1 MKDYFNIINKDFLDK
16 ISIKNDESSINIAS
30 IRYNNDKKLIDEII
44 NKKDYKYLN
53 KKEINIIKN
62 FNKSIREYNDELNL
76 NFLKNE
82 INKLL
87 KLSHEDLILFCF
99 KNKINGLFNID
110 IITYNKIQYV
120 YIIQGRNIISN
131 INLYKD
137 ADFLVKYKKNI
148 YDILSIFIK
157 IDENNIDKILEHEL
171 NLYNLR
177 LTNVQRRDVL
187 NGFHEFNFANN
198 NNFVNINLKNILLS
212 IFNEDIQK
220 LYFDVNFPNEY
231 YKYIDQNIN
240 DVNFKYYILWCILHG
255 LSFLSFGK
263 LYDKIFDLIK
273 IIKGIKNKINT
284 EKHIYNINNYFIGHI
299 ISKEFF
305 INIDST
311 IKQRIEE
318 YINNIKDA
326 FKNRLTENNWMDNTT
341 KKLALEKLE
350 NIKTDIF
357 ESKLIDFNK
366 IRELSNIYYENILII
381 NDYVFKIKMQKLK
394 INEKIFHGNIYNI
407 NAFYDSTI
415 NYIIFPYGILR
426 EPYYYNTDLN
436 NTNNLNIIAY
446 NYGAIGSVIGHEIIH
461 GFDDQGRLFDKD
473 GNLNNWWNKISEV
486 KYLELAEEIGNKY
499 KEYDINTKLTMGE
512 NIADIGG
519 VRISLSAFKLYLKKN
534 NKELNDELLKNFISG
549 WAMIWRGKIRKEDA
563 LNRLLNDSHSPI
575 KQRVNIPLN
584 NLKEL
589 NDKDYIEIW

>member
-82 INKLL
+82 INNLL
-87 KLSHEDLILFCF
+87 KLSNEDLILFCF

-110 IITYNKIQYV
+110 IITYNKIQSV

-240 DVNFKYYILWCILHG
+240 DINFKYYILWCILHG
-255 LSFLSFGK
+255 LSLLSFGT

-311 IKQRIEE
+311 IKQRIKE

-366 IRELSNIYYENILII
+366 IRELSNIYYDNILMI

-415 NYIIFPYGILR
+415 NYIIFPYGILK

-499 KEYDINTKLTMGE
+499 KEYDINSKLTMGE

-534 NKELNDELLKNFISG
+534 NKELNEELLKYFISG

-589 NDKDYIEIW
+589 NDKNYIEIW

>member
-30 IRYNNDKKLIDEII
+30 IRYHNDKKLIDEII

-231 YKYIDQNIN
+231 YKYIDQNMN
-240 DVNFKYYILWCILHG
+240 DINFKYYILWCILHG

>member
-1 MKDYFNIINKDFLDK
+1 M
-16 ISIKNDESSINIAS
+16 NDI
-30 IRYNNDKKLIDEII
+30 
-44 NKKDYKYLN
+44 
-53 KKEINIIKN
+53 
-62 FNKSIREYNDELNL
+62 
-76 NFLKNE
+76 
-82 INKLL
+82 
-87 KLSHEDLILFCF
+87 
-99 KNKINGLFNID
+99 
-110 IITYNKIQYV
+110 
-120 YIIQGRNIISN
+120 
-131 INLYKD
+131 
-137 ADFLVKYKKNI
+137 
-148 YDILSIFIK
+148 
-157 IDENNIDKILEHEL
+157 
-171 NLYNLR
+171 
-177 LTNVQRRDVL
+177 
-187 NGFHEFNFANN
+187 
-198 NNFVNINLKNILLS
+198 
-212 IFNEDIQK
+212 
-220 LYFDVNFPNEY
+220 
-231 YKYIDQNIN
+231 
-240 DVNFKYYILWCILHG
+240 NFKYYILWCILHG
-255 LSFLSFGK
+255 LSLLSFGT

-366 IRELSNIYYENILII
+366 IRELSNIYYENLLII

-436 NTNNLNIIAY
+436 NINNLNIIAY

-499 KEYDINTKLTMGE
+499 KEYDINSKLTMGE

-534 NKELNDELLKNFISG
+534 NKELNEELLKYFISG

-589 NDKDYIEIW
+589 NDKNYIEIW

>member
-82 INKLL
+82 INNLL
-87 KLSHEDLILFCF
+87 KLSNEDLILFCF

-157 IDENNIDKILEHEL
+157 IDENNVDKILEHEL

-212 IFNEDIQK
+212 IFNDDIQK

-240 DVNFKYYILWCILHG
+240 DINFKYYILWCILHG
-255 LSFLSFGK
+255 LSLLSFGT

-311 IKQRIEE
+311 IKQRIKE

-366 IRELSNIYYENILII
+366 IRELSNIYYDNILMI

-415 NYIIFPYGILR
+415 NYIIFPYGILK

-499 KEYDINTKLTMGE
+499 KEYDINSKLTMGE

-534 NKELNDELLKNFISG
+534 NKELNEELLKYFISG

-589 NDKDYIEIW
+589 NDKNYIEIW

>member
-30 IRYNNDKKLIDEII
+30 IRYHNDKKLIDEII

-231 YKYIDQNIN
+231 YKYIDQNMN
-240 DVNFKYYILWCILHG
+240 DINFKYYILWCILHG

-519 VRISLSAFKLYLKKN
+519 VRISLSAFKLFLKKN
-534 NKELNDELLKNFISG
+534 NKELND
-549 WAMIWRGKIRKEDA
+549 
-563 LNRLLNDSHSPI
+563 
-575 KQRVNIPLN
+575 
-584 NLKEL
+584 
-589 NDKDYIEIW
+589 